1 MLLIQENRSLKRN
14 SGFASFISKASKK
27 GKRVSGVLSKTEPPE
42 KKVFRHLVKLFDN
55 NGFLLFLLLLTNGGF
70 FRFRRLVRF
79 IAAVFAGSEPSSALQ
94 GHAPQIVKDRMR

>member
-1 MLLIQENRSLKRN
+1 MNNRKMLLIQVNRSLKRN

-70 FRFRRLVRF
+70 LGFGVSFDSSLLCSWVQSRAQLFKDMRL
-79 IAAVFAGSEPSSALQ
+79 
-94 GHAPQIVKDRMR
+94 K